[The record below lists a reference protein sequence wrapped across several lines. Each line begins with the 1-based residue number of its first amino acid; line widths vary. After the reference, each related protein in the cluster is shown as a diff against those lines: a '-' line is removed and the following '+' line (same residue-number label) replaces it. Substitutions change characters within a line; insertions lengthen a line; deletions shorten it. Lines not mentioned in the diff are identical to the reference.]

1 MNVAVRL
8 EGLADPGGILISED
22 AYRQIHG
29 KLEIELRDRG
39 PQHLK
44 NIDEPVR
51 AYAIRIES
59 ADTIPSDAPETKSP
73 PSWRVGVAA
82 LVIAGLVGALA
93 WQATRPPA
101 VEAAR
106 VENMAFELPDRPS
119 IAVLPFANLS
129 GDPSQ
134 DFLSDG
140 ISEDILTSLSKLA
153 ELFVIS
159 RTTTAAY
166 KGKDVTIKQVAEDL
180 GVQFVL
186 EGSVQRDGD
195 SMRVTAQL
203 IDALSG
209 KHVWADSYDRE
220 VTDLFAV
227 KDEITLN
234 IVSKIGAEV
243 GRGETELQYRN
254 ATESLHAWNLFQEGQ
269 DRFLIGSRE
278 DNLAAR
284 RLFEEAVSID
294 PTYTSAL
301 AQLANT
307 YRVAAQFGWA
317 QERNAAFEKSREIF
331 DEAIQLDPSN
341 AFTFSALTMLN
352 LGTGQSDLAVQSA
365 SGAVSLDANDHVGHG
380 VLAWSLN
387 YAGNPSE
394 AIKSMQLAMR
404 LSPVWTTW
412 MPMVLGDSQLLTGDF
427 EASLATYRAALEGGN
442 VGPIFQA
449 WAHANMA
456 LALDGLG
463 REEEA
468 RTEAIAAAHARSP
481 GSPWRAV

>member
-22 AYRQIHG
+22 AYRQIHD
-29 KLEIELRDRG
+29 KLEIDLRDRG
-39 PQHLK
+39 LQHLK

-59 ADTIPSDAPETKSP
+59 GDTIPSDAPANKSP

-82 LVIAGLVGALA
+82 VVIAGLVGALT

-243 GRGETELQYRN
+243 GRDETELQYRN

-269 DRFLIGSRE
+269 GRFLIGSRE

-317 QERNAAFEKSREIF
+317 QERNAAFEKSRENF

>member
-1 MNVAVRL
+1 MSP
-8 EGLADPGGILISED
+8 DP
-22 AYRQIHG
+22 
-29 KLEIELRDRG
+29 
-39 PQHLK
+39 
-44 NIDEPVR
+44 
-51 AYAIRIES
+51 
-59 ADTIPSDAPETKSP
+59 
-73 PSWRVGVAA
+73 
-82 LVIAGLVGALA
+82 
-93 WQATRPPA
+93 
-101 VEAAR
+101 
-106 VENMAFELPDRPS
+106 
-119 IAVLPFANLS
+119 
-129 GDPSQ
+129 
-134 DFLSDG
+134 
-140 ISEDILTSLSKLA
+140 
-153 ELFVIS
+153 
-159 RTTTAAY
+159 
-166 KGKDVTIKQVAEDL
+166 
-180 GVQFVL
+180 
-186 EGSVQRDGD
+186 
-195 SMRVTAQL
+195 
-203 IDALSG
+203 
-209 KHVWADSYDRE
+209 
-220 VTDLFAV
+220 
-227 KDEITLN
+227 
-234 IVSKIGAEV
+234 
-243 GRGETELQYRN
+243 
-254 ATESLHAWNLFQEGQ
+254 
-269 DRFLIGSRE
+269 
-278 DNLAAR
+278 
-284 RLFEEAVSID
+284 
-294 PTYTSAL
+294 
-301 AQLANT
+301 NT

-365 SGAVSLDANDHVGHG
+365 SGTVSLDANDHVGHG